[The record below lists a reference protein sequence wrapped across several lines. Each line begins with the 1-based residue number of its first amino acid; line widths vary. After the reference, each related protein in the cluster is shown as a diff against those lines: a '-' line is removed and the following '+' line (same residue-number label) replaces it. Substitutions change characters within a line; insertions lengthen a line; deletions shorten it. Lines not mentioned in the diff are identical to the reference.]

1 MKKEA
6 EFAPVCARIVELDA
20 RVKKDSN
27 ELKKLKDRLK
37 KAMNDE
43 ALTDDTIGGYTVK
56 LNHIAA
62 TLIVDTDKLK
72 EAKLFEKYSKEKA
85 GYDTIVVT
93 PVKTIEIPVSEL
105 GVTHAA
111 G

>member
-1 MKKEA
+1 MLKEA

-20 RVKKDSN
+20 RVKKDSE

-37 KAMNDE
+37 KAMNNE
-43 ALTDDTIGGYTVK
+43 ALIDSTVGGYTVK
-56 LNHIAA
+56 LSHVASSQ
-62 TLIVDTDKLK
+62 IVDTAKLK
-72 EAKLFEKYSKEKA
+72 EAGLFEKYSKVKA
-85 GYDTIVVT
+85 GYDTITVS
-93 PVKTIEIPVSEL
+93 PVATIEIPVSEL